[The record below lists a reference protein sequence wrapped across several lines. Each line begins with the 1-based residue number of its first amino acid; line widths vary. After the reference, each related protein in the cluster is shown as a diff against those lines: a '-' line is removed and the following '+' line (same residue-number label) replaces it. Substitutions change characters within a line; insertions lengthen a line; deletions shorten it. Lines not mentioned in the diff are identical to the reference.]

1 MKYDIT
7 VQEVECLP
15 YASYRVGVYGLA
27 DGKIVTEHIVRLSQS
42 YLDSLGFSAE
52 RASELIRIS
61 FQFLLEREAPSA
73 ILKEFDLQLIQDY
86 FNEYEEEMKK
96 W

>member
-42 YLDSLGFSAE
+42 YLDSLGFNTPNSP
-52 RASELIRIS
+52 RLCRGVSASES
-61 FQFLLEREAPSA
+61 
-73 ILKEFDLQLIQDY
+73 LKT
-86 FNEYEEEMKK
+86 
-96 W
+96 